1 MVQLKP
7 VNKITHNTFISPKN
21 KLNFSLFGQKCL
33 PPFQMQQMA
42 KEELLFK
49 LDLAG

>member
-7 VNKITHNTFISPKN
+7 DKKNNTTLLISPKN